1 MVLEPVHQ
9 HSKGLPRRQLAC
21 GPPYLSFAFWIDS
34 FVSSLSRPPLVLASS
49 LLSHGVRG
57 PLRPRLRRLALSAAF
72 MNKTWP
78 LLYINFAINMFHLYV
93 CTIYSWLT
101 IAYILISQLLYG
113 DISKQIKTR
122 LSRLWDFHDINDEEK
137 IYHTELVLLDET
149 GASIHVQIYPSLR
162 NKFKDLLQQGK
173 VYYIDSFSVR
183 YANRT
188 YRPVANPLMIS
199 FTKWTTLEECIE
211 IPDNFPSITFSLTP
225 FQDVPSLVEKNH
237 FYVDVMGIIT
247 EVGATATIRP
257 KSSNT
262 DNLKRTMQISDASG
276 CTLPVTLWGKTT
288 TAFEVQAIFNVGQ
301 IEPQVVVFVGT
312 LVRNYK
318 GIGLTLTGS
327 SPCKW
332 YVNLDMPE
340 VAALKQSFTA
350 KF

>member
-57 PLRPRLRRLALSAAF
+57 PLRPR
-72 MNKTWP
+72 
-78 LLYINFAINMFHLYV
+78 
-93 CTIYSWLT
+93 LT

-237 FYVDVMGIIT
+237 FYV
-247 EVGATATIRP
+247 GA
-257 KSSNT
+257 
-262 DNLKRTMQISDASG
+262 
-276 CTLPVTLWGKTT
+276 
-288 TAFEVQAIFNVGQ
+288 
-301 IEPQVVVFVGT
+301 
-312 LVRNYK
+312 
-318 GIGLTLTGS
+318 
-327 SPCKW
+327 SPFDHICH
-332 YVNLDMPE
+332 LCLFP
-340 VAALKQSFTA
+340 VAALYLSN
-350 KF
+350 